1 MIKIEQWNEFVAR
14 WQERECYGAEKY
26 LHWKSQI
33 DKFTLLAES
42 ANLIS
47 GGLDILDISTGM
59 GLWPYVLKE
68 YGHKVAMTDSISE
81 KTRIYLDAHSV
92 LGLPPAREHSYVKN
106 DYKALPDDIGEFDVI
121 SSIACA
127 PMSFWTTCEWGFFFE
142 DCSKHLKT
150 GGYIMLSP
158 NVSEGRKNLECF
170 AYAEKVKTPK
180 IEWYKI
186 KKQEAK

>member
-1 MIKIEQWNEFVAR
+1 MIKIEQWNDFVSR
-14 WQERECYGAEKY
+14 WQEKECYGAEKY

-42 ANLIS
+42 ADLLC

-59 GLWPYVLKE
+59 GLWPYILKE
-68 YGHKVAMTDSISE
+68 RGHRVAMTEATSE
-81 KTRIYLDAHSV
+81 KTRIYVAAHSV

-127 PMSFWTTCEWGFFFE
+127 PMSFWTCGEWLLFLN
-142 DCSKHLKT
+142 DCFKHLKKC
-150 GGYIMLSP
+150 GYILLSP
-158 NVSEGRKNLECF
+158 NVSAGRKNLEF
-170 AYAEKVKTPK
+170 FEDIEKIHTPQM
-180 IEWYKI
+180 EWYKI
-186 KKQEAK
+186 KKQELK